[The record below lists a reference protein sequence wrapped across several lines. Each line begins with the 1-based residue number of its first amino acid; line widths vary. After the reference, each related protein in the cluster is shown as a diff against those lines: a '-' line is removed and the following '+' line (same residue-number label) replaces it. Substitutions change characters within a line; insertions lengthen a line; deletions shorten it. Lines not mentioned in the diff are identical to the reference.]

1 MGTPRSRS
9 GCSARKPRGGL
20 RRGAQT
26 AGFGHVLDRCR
37 RSCRAAPRPPQ
48 RRKHHREY
56 GRAIGVAIETRRI
69 AGFRRG
75 FHGSRS
81 PMMKAKKAKR
91 ASPAKQ
97 KPRAMRDRPKMPP
110 ISEEMKQWSGM
121 LKTEVSGWPQ
131 ISTKPMFGMM
141 GLYRGRKIF
150 GGLPV
155 TRGFDTPNS
164 VIFRFDPIPSE
175 LEERASK
182 DSRIAPGK
190 RWFSFNVGSTE
201 DLRDALWWLNQ
212 AYERTGR

>member
-1 MGTPRSRS
+1 M
-9 GCSARKPRGGL
+9 
-20 RRGAQT
+20 
-26 AGFGHVLDRCR
+26 
-37 RSCRAAPRPPQ
+37 
-48 RRKHHREY
+48 
-56 GRAIGVAIETRRI
+56 
-69 AGFRRG
+69 
-75 FHGSRS
+75 
-81 PMMKAKKAKR
+81 KKAKTNKIKR
-91 ASPAKQ
+91 NPPAARTR
-97 KPRAMRDRPKMPP
+97 RAMRDRPKMPP
-110 ISEEMKQWSGM
+110 ISEEMKQWSAM

-182 DSRIAPGK
+182 DKRISPGK
-190 RWFSFNVGSTE
+190 RWFSFDVRSAE

-212 AYERTGR
+212 AYDRAK